1 MFWFKNEFQ
10 KRGLK
15 SGLPKEIRKLLNLVE
30 TTSLK
35 KRLEISKSPKE
46 IRKGSLKKKVR
57 NLEMYEKKSE
67 NQGCCRKA
75 STWWR
80 FYLMVHVKGRKNN
93 S

>member
-46 IRKGSLKKKVR
+46 IRKGSLKKR
-57 NLEMYEKKSE
+57 LEISKNVQKEI
-67 NQGCCRKA
+67 RKA

-80 FYLMVHVKGRKNN
+80 FYLMVHVHSYGRREKN
-93 S
+93 